1 MLKNI
6 NQKNN
11 KCKYCC
17 KNMNIE
23 EYQQNKLCNKC
34 LDKSNYSKKTKNIKK
49 YNKKVIMHLHK
60 NK

>member
-49 YNKKVIMHLHK
+49 Y
-60 NK
+60 